1 MDRTRVAQLRTP
13 PQTPPKAESG
23 RHLLAVCESMA
34 ASDGVAGQLAKLAE
48 LWAKG
53 ALDES
58 EFKAAKAMVLAA
70 APPGAEDSTAPPPAG
85 GSSAPSPPLSPA
97 HARCVSAAG
106 GACSAAIAPAPVHKI
121 DTQVLETLVQERS
134 AAAPARMSWN
144 ERAASRATADV
155 PLGRRRPGS
164 AANGRPTSSGGR
176 PPSAP
181 PQSAGAS
188 RTGSLGGSIPV
199 SPGSRNGFGAAAH
212 ASGRP
217 RPTSAAA
224 VARAPDDTRTS
235 RARAAAVAATLAL
248 EARGSNPRHTDG
260 LQAPDLLPSVLRR
273 PLCYGAMPARPL
285 PSTSKVHPAP
295 RPKSVSPTRGPA
307 GPLLDPSGHEERT
320 VAEVIAYTKPRV
332 LGGGWSRESKANPP
346 KTVNPLDS
354 TGGKAVGDK
363 FPWVKRDSGVF
374 PEREPMKQGGGARPL
389 RTTQRL
395 NASMANNYTGQFVVE
410 MSLGTTTLG

>member
-1 MDRTRVAQLRTP
+1 MPL
-13 PQTPPKAESG
+13 KAESG

-48 LWAKG
+48 LWTKG

-106 GACSAAIAPAPVHKI
+106 GGACSAAIAPAPVHKI

-155 PLGRRRPGS
+155 PLGRRRLGS

-212 ASGRP
+212 ASGR
-217 RPTSAAA
+217 
-224 VARAPDDTRTS
+224 RT
-235 RARAAAVAATLAL
+235 
-248 EARGSNPRHTDG
+248 
-260 LQAPDLLPSVLRR
+260 
-273 PLCYGAMPARPL
+273 
-285 PSTSKVHPAP
+285 
-295 RPKSVSPTRGPA
+295 
-307 GPLLDPSGHEERT
+307 
-320 VAEVIAYTKPRV
+320 
-332 LGGGWSRESKANPP
+332 
-346 KTVNPLDS
+346 
-354 TGGKAVGDK
+354 
-363 FPWVKRDSGVF
+363 
-374 PEREPMKQGGGARPL
+374 
-389 RTTQRL
+389 
-395 NASMANNYTGQFVVE
+395 
-410 MSLGTTTLG
+410 